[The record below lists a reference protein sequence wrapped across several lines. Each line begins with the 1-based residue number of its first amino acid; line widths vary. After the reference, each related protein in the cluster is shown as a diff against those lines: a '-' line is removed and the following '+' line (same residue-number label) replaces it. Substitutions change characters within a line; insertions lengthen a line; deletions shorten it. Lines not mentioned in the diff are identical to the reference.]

1 MENKK
6 CENCQHWSVT
16 NPPSIGKCS
25 KRNATTI
32 FSDVCSQF
40 EANIDYLKIFN
51 DIFGG
56 ISNIKVPQ

>member
-6 CENCQHWSVT
+6 CENCRHWDET

-40 EANIDYLKIFN
+40 GSKDLIDGLK
-51 DIFGG
+51 DLFGG
-56 ISNIKVPQ
+56 VFDFEVKK